1 LAQVVAVPRPRHT
14 VTVVVVAMQPAR
26 TQLQP
31 VKYLRSLSV
40 KREAAIKARQELLVI
55 VYTHR

>member
-1 LAQVVAVPRPRHT
+1 VAVPRPRHT